1 MDDFDDYPTTSYTYA
16 GYGSVPQPLQGAF
29 QQYAS
34 TKVPPPFDGKSS
46 WFKYEEEI
54 MVWCDITEQMGIG

>member
-1 MDDFDDYPTTSYTYA
+1 MDDFDDFPTTSYTYA

-34 TKVPPPFDGKSS
+34 TKVQPPFDGMSS

-54 MVWCDITEQMGIG
+54 MG